1 MNKQLLALAAALG
14 LSALPTLSQAQDS
27 PLSFNIGAVTDY
39 RYRGISQTSK
49 KPAIQG
55 GVDFAHKSGL
65 YLGAWGSN
73 VKWVEDFNGATKG
86 NLEIDLYG
94 GFKGTIVGD
103 LGFDVGAIA
112 YQYPGNNSGAA
123 GTPGAGGVSKADT
136 LEYYGALSYK
146 MLTLKYSRAAGD
158 FLGNLN
164 SSGSSYIDLAA
175 NFDLGNGFSL
185 SPHIGR
191 QRVANLT
198 VANYTDY
205 SLTLAKDFGNGLV
218 LSVAAI
224 GTNAVRG
231 GFYTNTLASNAGK
244 FIANDTFVVGLK
256 YGF

>member
-1 MNKQLLALAAALG
+1 MKFVLATLTTALALT
-14 LSALPTLSQAQDS
+14 ALPSAVLAQAAPAAS
-27 PLSFNIGAVTDY
+27 TAFNVGVVTDY

-94 GFKGTIVGD
+94 GFKGTIAGD

-146 MLTLKYSRAAGD
+146 IS
-158 FLGNLN
+158 FLR
-164 SSGSSYIDLAA
+164 
-175 NFDLGNGFSL
+175 
-185 SPHIGR
+185 HR
-191 QRVANLT
+191 R
-198 VANYTDY
+198 
-205 SLTLAKDFGNGLV
+205 
-218 LSVAAI
+218 
-224 GTNAVRG
+224 R
-231 GFYTNTLASNAGK
+231 
-244 FIANDTFVVGLK
+244 
-256 YGF
+256 